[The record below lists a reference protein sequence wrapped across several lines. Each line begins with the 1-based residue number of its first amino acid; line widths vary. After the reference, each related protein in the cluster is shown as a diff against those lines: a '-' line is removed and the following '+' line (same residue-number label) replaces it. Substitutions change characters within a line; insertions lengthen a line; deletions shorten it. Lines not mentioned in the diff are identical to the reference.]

1 MINCVIFQI
10 NVDDGQNVQSNT
22 NETSSE
28 KEKDKTENGEMNII
42 NVSSSCEK
50 VLVSKYID
58 IFHTISIF

>member
-1 MINCVIFQI
+1 MLIMGKMYRVIPMRLQ
-10 NVDDGQNVQSNT
+10 VK
-22 NETSSE
+22 

-50 VLVSKYID
+50 VLVSKYIY

>member
-10 NVDDGQNVQSNT
+10 NIDDGPIIQSNT

-28 KEKDKTENGEMNII
+28 KERGKTENGEMNII
-42 NVSSSCEK
+42 NVSSNCEK

>member
-1 MINCVIFQI
+1 MSYFRLMLMMGKMYRV
-10 NVDDGQNVQSNT
+10 NT

-42 NVSSSCEK
+42 NVSSTCEK